1 MPFHFNE
8 TVRRTNGCSARAEN
22 NDNAD
27 SVRKKMPKAKKK
39 KNSFLCQGEQNKKLI
54 SVLSGKYVLGTS
66 LRDGYYMHRK
76 HGAPQSCSSAI

>member
-39 KNSFLCQGEQNKKLI
+39 KKTRFFAKESKTKSSFQF
-54 SVLSGKYVLGTS
+54 SVEN
-66 LRDGYYMHRK
+66 MF
-76 HGAPQSCSSAI
+76 